1 LAPPA
6 RDIEIGD
13 GDDVEPSRAPC
24 LRQKHGA
31 ELSSSDE
38 TDGHRPAGGLAFE
51 QHGVE
56 IHGNLD
62 LAAP

>member
-1 LAPPA
+1 VEPA
-6 RDIEIGD
+6 R
-13 GDDVEPSRAPC
+13 APG

-31 ELSSSDE
+31 ELSGSDE

-62 LAAP
+62 LAVP